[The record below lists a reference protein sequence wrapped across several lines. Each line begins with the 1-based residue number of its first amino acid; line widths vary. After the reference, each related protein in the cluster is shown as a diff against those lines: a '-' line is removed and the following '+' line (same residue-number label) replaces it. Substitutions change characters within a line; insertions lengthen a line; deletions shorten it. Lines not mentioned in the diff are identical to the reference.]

1 MDIFSIT
8 NKVGYNSFVISSS
21 CTGYRK
27 TGREERLQ
35 RQLIHRCNIVVLK
48 TWFSSACTL
57 GYYVFKKIQ
66 AIDPTCPLYSTTL
79 PFAHWSSSYWC
90 LSHPNSPAPDV
101 QEGQHGGRGAKW
113 GGRGARKRWRRG
125 REGKRRGLER
135 VGQAVWRQRAWPHGG
150 TRVHH
155 FANLVSNP
163 YVQNKTILSTLQ

>member
-57 GYYVFKKIQ
+57 SLL
-66 AIDPTCPLYSTTL
+66 C
-79 PFAHWSSSYWC
+79 
-90 LSHPNSPAPDV
+90 V
-101 QEGQHGGRGAKW
+101 QENPSDRPNMSDVILMLLGRPAFLFRLDDTNQSHLEGAADLPRRSNKSNLSLNKGDDHRTW
-113 GGRGARKRWRRG
+113 TEVAGPDYQLFSYNRIRG
-125 REGKRRGLER
+125 
-135 VGQAVWRQRAWPHGG
+135 
-150 TRVHH
+150 
-155 FANLVSNP
+155 
-163 YVQNKTILSTLQ
+163 TLLFKNVLLLII